1 MCKWCERQKSGELL
15 LFTNRRTKNE
25 HRHIQMKIQNAF
37 QSIMNFLG
45 LSVIM
50 GYQQHHPISPDYRY
64 TTVKITLEQ
73 FSFPDD
79 SIYKIQ

>member
-1 MCKWCERQKSGELL
+1 
-15 LFTNRRTKNE
+15 
-25 HRHIQMKIQNAF
+25 MKIQNAF

-50 GYQQHHPISPDYRY
+50 GYQHHPISPDYRN